1 MRTVCPNGSRATS
14 HVWCLR
20 IRTYR
25 LSLYP
30 KWSMSALGQNAKN
43 SVRAHVFG
51 SSIEHANVAVPLSN
65 PGRLHRFVDP
75 DAGDTLLV
83 VTAPPPMRGFV
94 KRQDFD
100 KSLSLPD

>member
-1 MRTVCPNGSRATS
+1 
-14 HVWCLR
+14 
-20 IRTYR
+20 
-25 LSLYP
+25 
-30 KWSMSALGQNAKN
+30 
-43 SVRAHVFG
+43 
-51 SSIEHANVAVPLSN
+51 
-65 PGRLHRFVDP
+65 LHRFVDP